1 MIYRV
6 LVDIFMTEYD
16 MEEAIE
22 KAKKFLEQYHGT
34 IDLKAAD
41 LDDGIWYIIFDVGFL
56 SEQLKEVK
64 VDSHTG
70 KILGYTDVDVEE
82 DDEDEDDDE

>member
-1 MIYRV
+1 
-6 LVDIFMTEYD
+6 MTEFD

-22 KAKKFLEQYHGT
+22 KAKKFLEQYHDT
-34 IDLKAAD
+34 IDLKSAD

-70 KILGYTDVDVEE
+70 KIIGYTDVDIDDEE
-82 DDEDEDDDE
+82 DEDEKDD